1 MPGDGGKG
9 GPDLSM
15 SAVNARLRAF
25 IAEHRAAEA
34 NGERRPFRESDA
46 LLCAMA
52 EDALEAQA
60 RADLAKAEAQAK
72 AERTEY
78 EQRGGRLQ

>member
-34 NGERRPFRESDA
+34 NGERRPFRRKR
-46 LLCAMA
+46 CAA
-52 EDALEAQA
+52 VRDGRG
-60 RADLAKAEAQAK
+60 RA
-72 AERTEY
+72 
-78 EQRGGRLQ
+78 